1 MLHRVSLRPVTELEI
16 SNVIDN
22 LKKNAAPGHDGICVN
37 NLLLFKKKLLP
48 VLVKLINTAFQT
60 GIYPDVLKISR
71 VIPIFKAGEHNKIHN
86 YRPISLI
93 SNISKIFEIIIK
105 NRLVEFVSKYVGR
118 DPYQYGFVENSGTLC
133 ATTDFVN
140 YISSELDKGNFVV
153 AIYID
158 LQKAFDV
165 VDHSVLLDKLEK
177 MGVRGV
183 ALSLLKTYLSN
194 RRQYVTLNSADSAM
208 LFNAAGVPQGSV
220 LGPLLYTLHVLSLK
234 NIKLSC
240 KYFSF
245 ADDTVLV
252 FVISLRTYSRTP

>member
-1 MLHRVSLRPVTELEI
+1 M
-16 SNVIDN
+16 
-22 LKKNAAPGHDGICVN
+22 
-37 NLLLFKKKLLP
+37 F
-48 VLVKLINTAFQT
+48 
-60 GIYPDVLKISR
+60 
-71 VIPIFKAGEHNKIHN
+71 
-86 YRPISLI
+86 
-93 SNISKIFEIIIK
+93 IK
-105 NRLVEFVSKYVGR
+105 NRLVEFASKYVGR

-165 VDHSVLLDKLEK
+165 VDHTMLLDKLEK

-194 RRQYVTLNSADSAM
+194 RRQYVTLNLADSAM
-208 LFNAAGVPQGSV
+208 LFNAAGLQQGSV
-220 LGPLLYTLHVLSLK
+220 LGPLRYTLHVLSLK

-245 ADDTVLV
+245 ADNTVLV
-252 FVISLRTYSRTP
+252 FRTNVLQEAIDSDLEIYYKWLIHNKLKLNAKKTLYTLFTQKNKENLHLTITINNVQINRVLIT